1 MFPLFSLLLWSLAC
15 LSAWSLPASA
25 SNRLLL
31 LPSEKHFAQAD
42 QRLAREIHSDLL
54 DSPRFHVLPV
64 PAHGGMSRGAE
75 LAKAAGAT
83 DILLIEFLETPE
95 PQYFRLTDVK
105 AEFRSHSLVDVRLLD
120 PESMQPR
127 SRQVFL
133 GLGVH
138 EYAKN
143 VAEDEAFKQLR
154 KAIIEALRSA
164 FPLETRLK
172 SRQGNMAEVEG
183 GRDQGLQSGMLF
195 ARKTSQGPEGLL
207 EISSVATDSAKGT
220 IFQGTWQFQPG
231 DALIE
236 QVYGSVPAAVGLSR
250 YQLLNSSVT
259 GVSLERNHSGIGW
272 GGRLEVAAY
281 QQENASGPALIATLV
296 RQSELVPERLWTNL
310 DLGVGATLLST
321 ELGSGRATNF
331 GLHGLLGM
339 EMVAKALPSMS
350 AALGLFYL
358 TPWPINFSSSSTL
371 DLGGLGLRF
380 ALNWQI

>member
-1 MFPLFSLLLWSLAC
+1 MLPLFFLLLWSLSC
-15 LSAWSLPASA
+15 LSAWSAPASA
-25 SNRLLL
+25 SHSLLL

-42 QRLAREIHSDLL
+42 RRLASEIRTSLQG
-54 DSPRFHVLPV
+54 SPRFHVLPI
-64 PAHGGMSRGAE
+64 PERGGMSQGEEIARAW
-75 LAKAAGAT
+75 GAT
-83 DILLIEFLETPE
+83 DILLIDFLKTPE
-95 PQYFRLTDVK
+95 PDYIRITDVK
-105 AEFRSHSLVDVRLLD
+105 AEYRSRALVDVRLLD
-120 PESMQPR
+120 AQSMQPK

-133 GLGVH
+133 GLGMH

-143 VAEDEAFKQLR
+143 MAEDEAFRQLR
-154 KAIIEALRSA
+154 QAVIEALRSA

-172 SRQGNMAEVEG
+172 SRSGNQAEVEG
-183 GRDQGLQSGMLF
+183 GSAQGLQGGMLF
-195 ARKTSQGPEGLL
+195 ARKTPQGPQGLL
-207 EISSVATDSAKGT
+207 EISNVATDSAQGT
-220 IFQGTWQFQPG
+220 LFQGRDHFQPG
-231 DALIE
+231 DLLIE
-236 QVYGSVPAAVGLSR
+236 QVYGSVPVAVGLCR
-250 YQLLNSSVT
+250 YQLLNSSLM

-272 GGRLEVAAY
+272 AGRLEVAAY
-281 QQENASGPALIATLV
+281 QQENANGPALIATLV

-310 DLGVGATLLST
+310 DLGVGAALLST

-358 TPWPINFSSSSTL
+358 TPWPISFSSSSTL